1 MINIK
6 KLDSVSFFVGKNF
19 LALLFLF
26 SGIGKALNFSE
37 FLELLILK
45 NVPFAFFS
53 LSMCILLQI
62 IFASLLIVNRHIRLS
77 SLILFAVTVLINVF
91 MHDCWNLS
99 GDPSQAHE
107 TQNFIINLGIA
118 AGFLI
123 LATKERIN

>member
-1 MINIK
+1 MININ

-62 IFASLLIVNRHIRLS
+62 IFATLLIVNRYIRLS
-77 SLILFAVTVLINVF
+77 SLMLFVVTILINIF
-91 MHDCWNLS
+91 MHDFWNVP

-107 TQNFIINLGIA
+107 TQNFI
-118 AGFLI
+118 
-123 LATKERIN
+123 

>member
-6 KLDSVSFFVGKNF
+6 KLDSVSFFLGKNF

-37 FLELLILK
+37 FLELLILR

-62 IFASLLIVNRHIRLS
+62 IFASLLIVNRYIRLS
-77 SLILFAVTVLINVF
+77 SLILFAVTILINIF
-91 MHDCWNLS
+91 MHDFWNFS
-99 GDPSQAHE
+99 GDSSQAHE
-107 TQNFIINLGIA
+107 TQNFVKNLGIA

-123 LATKERIN
+123 LATKEKIN

>member
-6 KLDSVSFFVGKNF
+6 KLDSVSFFLGKNF

-62 IFASLLIVNRHIRLS
+62 IFASLLIVNRYIRLS
-77 SLILFAVTVLINVF
+77 SLLLFAVTILINVF
-91 MHDCWNLS
+91 MHDFWNFS

-107 TQNFIINLGIA
+107 TQNFIKNLGIA

-123 LATKERIN
+123 LATKEKIN